1 MTQDIDKSA
10 DRLIASERLAKD
22 ARRILGLV
30 GELMPAYC
38 GLLDSDDHAIVDGA
52 LNAITSLRKIAIQ
65 AHGMLSA
72 GENVGNAD
80 NVDRQTA
87 GMIVSHSTMVCRQC
101 REQWEA
107 EAVSAAARKAHVK
120 RAGERKAIETESELK
135 AQAYEKTLDYI
146 RKHARR
152 SPVQGRTVKQNLARK
167 LRDYTTD
174 ALLALEKDKAIEC
187 AEHRDTPTA
196 SVWRLADGEEGE

>member
-65 AHGMLSA
+65 GHGMLAA

-80 NVDRQTA
+80 NVDR
-87 GMIVSHSTMVCRQC
+87 
-101 REQWEA
+101 
-107 EAVSAAARKAHVK
+107 
-120 RAGERKAIETESELK
+120 LK
-135 AQAYEKTLDYI
+135 AMLTAKYD
-146 RKHARR
+146 
-152 SPVQGRTVKQNLARK
+152 RT
-167 LRDYTTD
+167 D
-174 ALLALEKDKAIEC
+174 E
-187 AEHRDTPTA
+187 
-196 SVWRLADGEEGE
+196 DGE